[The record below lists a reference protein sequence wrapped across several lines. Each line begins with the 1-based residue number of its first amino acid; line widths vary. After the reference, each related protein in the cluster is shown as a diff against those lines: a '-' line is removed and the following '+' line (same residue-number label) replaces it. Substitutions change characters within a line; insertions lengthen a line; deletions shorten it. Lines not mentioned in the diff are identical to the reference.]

1 MNKSTPIKFQFKT
14 QSYVKGVPVN
24 ITVTPENLLKIFYL
38 KYSIFSTNQ
47 VLQNYYLSYYLMKD
61 V

>member
-24 ITVTPENLLKIFYL
+24 ITVTPENLLKIFYM
-38 KYSIFSTNQ
+38 FTQ
-47 VLQNYYLSYYLMKD
+47 VIIAHFGSSQIAEL
-61 V
+61 

>member
-24 ITVTPENLLKIFYL
+24 ITVTPENLLKYWETTEGI
-38 KYSIFSTNQ
+38 KR
-47 VLQNYYLSYYLMKD
+47 V
-61 V
+61 